1 MDRPDFHSKNQPAL
15 DQEFTKNRFTGKL
28 AVVSGGASGIG
39 YAIVERFLND
49 GAKVAILD
57 NNGNTLKMV
66 EGWLS
71 NEMKH
76 RKLSLHKVD
85 VSDKDSVVA
94 AIHEIAT
101 ANDGKID
108 ALVNSAAYFG
118 SKGLKAEQDDWRKS
132 FDVNV
137 AGTSNLV
144 QACHPY
150 MKQTKGAAIVNMT
163 SISAR
168 RSQPD
173 RWTYSATKGALKTV
187 TKCMALDLSKDGIR
201 VNSVGPGWIWSPE
214 EAKASPDGSEESMHD
229 LVSQFK
235 MLRRNGRTSEVAA
248 TVAFLCSR
256 DASFITGTDL
266 MVDGGYTA
274 MGPERHGDSSTFAG
288 SQD

>member
-71 NEMKH
+71 NEMEH

-85 VSDKDSVVA
+85 ISDKDSVVA

-101 ANDGKID
+101 ANEGKID

-118 SKGLKAEQDDWRKS
+118 SKGQYNRVVTMLFIKFNWNSK
-132 FDVNV
+132 
-137 AGTSNLV
+137 NLD
-144 QACHPY
+144 P
-150 MKQTKGAAIVNMT
+150 KGL
-163 SISAR
+163 
-168 RSQPD
+168 P
-173 RWTYSATKGALKTV
+173 
-187 TKCMALDLSKDGIR
+187 
-201 VNSVGPGWIWSPE
+201 
-214 EAKASPDGSEESMHD
+214 
-229 LVSQFK
+229 
-235 MLRRNGRTSEVAA
+235 
-248 TVAFLCSR
+248 
-256 DASFITGTDL
+256 
-266 MVDGGYTA
+266 
-274 MGPERHGDSSTFAG
+274 
-288 SQD
+288 